1 VKKLQAPQPL
11 GPAHRLDAF
20 SSGEAS
26 LDAWLRR
33 RASANQVSGASRTF
47 VVCDG
52 DAVVGYYALA
62 TGAVTVASSPGR
74 LRRNMPDPIHVVVLA
89 RLAVDQAWQG
99 QGIGRALFKDAALRI
114 LNAAEAV
121 GIRGIVVHAISDAA
135 KRFYVSLGFEESPRE
150 PMLLM
155 VTLADLKAGLK

>member
-20 SSGEAS
+20 HSGEAS

-33 RASANQVSGASRTF
+33 RAAANQVSGASRTF

-74 LRRNMPDPIHVVVLA
+74 LRRNMPDPIPVVVLA

-99 QGIGRALFKDAALRI
+99 RGIGRALFKDAALRI

-121 GIRGIVVHAISDAA
+121 GIRDIVVHAISDAA

-155 VTLADLKAGLK
+155 VTLADLKAGFK